1 MSLLAEL
8 MSVDLF
14 NLIGLLSI
22 VFIGLPHGAMDGAL
36 AIHLGWMNR
45 PIKAAIFLL
54 AYVGLATVVVG
65 LWLIVP
71 TVGFLMFLAISMF
84 HFGRGDIVPRAKE
97 HQLVEI
103 LMRGGLVLAGISLFH
118 RSEVDSI
125 FEVLI
130 GSDTEIVWLFLQA
143 VGVLTI
149 VLIPYVIIS
158 KSKQERTASS
168 IEVIG
173 LLALFAIAPPLLGF
187 AIYFC
192 GVHSVRHFK
201 HMGTM
206 LKSTLQQFQVTRTTV
221 IFSLMTWAVG
231 LLVLANQ
238 SASIGLEP
246 ALLQVIFI
254 GLAALTVPHMI
265 LVDGLANHDSHVVHS
280 QGLNQD
286 TIR

>member
-8 MSVDLF
+8 MSVDVL
-14 NLIGLLSI
+14 NLIGLLAV

-45 PIKAAIFLL
+45 PIKAATFLL
-54 AYVGLATVVVG
+54 AYVGLAALVVG
-65 LWLIVP
+65 MWLVVP
-71 TVGFLMFLAISMF
+71 TVGFLMFLAISLF

-97 HQLVEI
+97 HQLAEV

-149 VLIPYVIIS
+149 VLIPYVIFS
-158 KSKQERTASS
+158 KSKQERASAS
-168 IEVIG
+168 VEVIG

-254 GLAALTVPHMI
+254 GLAALNGTT
-265 LVDGLANHDSHVVHS
+265 HDS
-280 QGLNQD
+280 
-286 TIR
+286 R

>member
-8 MSVDLF
+8 MSVDVL
-14 NLIGLLSI
+14 NLIGLLAV

-45 PIKAAIFLL
+45 PIKAATFLL
-54 AYVGLATVVVG
+54 AYVGLAALVVG
-65 LWLIVP
+65 MWLVIP
-71 TVGFLMFLAISMF
+71 TVGFLVFLAISMF

-97 HQLVEI
+97 HQLAEV
-103 LMRGGLVLAGISLFH
+103 LMRGGLVLSGISLFH

-125 FEVLI
+125 FQVLI

-143 VGVLTI
+143 IGVLTI
-149 VLIPYVIIS
+149 VLIPYVILS
-158 KSKQERTASS
+158 KSKQERTAASV
-168 IEVIG
+168 EVVG

-206 LKSTLQQFQVTRTTV
+206 LKSTLQQFQVTRATV

-265 LVDGLANHDSHVVHS
+265 LVDGIAKHEQSSL
-280 QGLNQD
+280 
-286 TIR
+286 

>member
-8 MSVDLF
+8 MSVDVL
-14 NLIGLLSI
+14 NLIGLLAV

-45 PIKAAIFLL
+45 PIKAATFLL
-54 AYVGLATVVVG
+54 AYVGLAALVVG
-65 LWLIVP
+65 MWLIVP
-71 TVGFLMFLAISMF
+71 TVGFLVFLAISLF

-97 HQLVEI
+97 HQLAEV
-103 LMRGGLVLAGISLFH
+103 LMRGGLVLAGISILH

-125 FEVLI
+125 FEVLV
-130 GSDTEIVWLFLQA
+130 GSDTELVWLFLQA
-143 VGVLTI
+143 VGVLTL
-149 VLIPYVIIS
+149 VLIPYVILS
-158 KSKQERTASS
+158 KSQQERTAASV
-168 IEVIG
+168 EVIG

-192 GVHSVRHFK
+192 GVHSVRHFR

-206 LKSTLQQFQVTRTTV
+206 LKSTLQQIQVTRTTV

-265 LVDGLANHDSHVVHS
+265 LVDGIAKHEQSSL
-280 QGLNQD
+280 
-286 TIR
+286 

>member
-8 MSVDLF
+8 MSVDVL
-14 NLIGLLSI
+14 NLIGLLAV

-45 PIKAAIFLL
+45 PLKATTFLL
-54 AYVGLATVVVG
+54 AYVGLAALVVG
-65 LWLIVP
+65 MWLVVP
-71 TVGFLMFLAISMF
+71 TVGFLVFLAISLF

-97 HQLVEI
+97 HHLVEV

-118 RSEVDSI
+118 RSEVNSI

-130 GSDTEIVWLFLQA
+130 GSNTEIVWLFLQA

-149 VLIPYVIIS
+149 GLIPYVILS
-158 KSKQERTASS
+158 KSQQERASAS
-168 IEVIG
+168 VEVIG

-201 HMGTM
+201 HMGKM
-206 LKSTLQQFQVTRTTV
+206 LRSTLQQFQVTRTTV

-265 LVDGLANHDSHVVHS
+265 LVDGIAKHEQSSL
-280 QGLNQD
+280 
-286 TIR
+286 

>member
-8 MSVDLF
+8 MSVDVL
-14 NLIGLLSI
+14 NLIGLLAV

-45 PIKAAIFLL
+45 PIKAATFLL
-54 AYVGLATVVVG
+54 AYVGLAALVVG
-65 LWLIVP
+65 MWLIIP
-71 TVGFLMFLAISMF
+71 TVGFLVFLAISMF

-97 HQLVEI
+97 HHLAEV

-130 GSDTEIVWLFLQA
+130 GSDTGIVWLFLQA
-143 VGVLTI
+143 IGVLTL
-149 VLIPYVIIS
+149 VLIPYVILS
-158 KSKQERTASS
+158 KSKQERTAASF
-168 IEVIG
+168 EVVG

-201 HMGTM
+201 HMGVM

-265 LVDGLANHDSHVVHS
+265 LVDGIAKHEHS
-280 QGLNQD
+280 S
-286 TIR
+286 R

>member
-1 MSLLAEL
+1 MSLLAEF
-8 MSVDLF
+8 MSVDVL
-14 NLIGLLSI
+14 NLIGLLAV

-45 PIKAAIFLL
+45 PIKAATFLL
-54 AYVGLATVVVG
+54 AYVGLAILVVVM
-65 LWLIVP
+65 WLIVP
-71 TVGFLMFLAISMF
+71 TVGFLVFLAISMF
-84 HFGRGDIVPRAKE
+84 HFGRGDIIPRAKQY
-97 HQLVEI
+97 QLAEV

-130 GSDTEIVWLFLQA
+130 GSDTEVVWLFLKA
-143 VGVLTI
+143 VGVLTL
-149 VLIPYVIIS
+149 VLIPYVILS
-158 KSKQERTASS
+158 KSKQERTATSV
-168 IEVIG
+168 EVIG

-192 GVHSVRHFK
+192 GVHSVRHFR

-206 LKSTLQQFQVTRTTV
+206 LKSTLQQIQVTRTTV

-265 LVDGLANHDSHVVHS
+265 LVDGIAKHEQSSL
-280 QGLNQD
+280 
-286 TIR
+286 

>member
-8 MSVDLF
+8 VSVDVL
-14 NLIGLLSI
+14 NLIGLLAV

-45 PIKAAIFLL
+45 PIKAATFLL
-54 AYVGLATVVVG
+54 AYVGLAALVVG
-65 LWLIVP
+65 MWLVVP
-71 TVGFLMFLAISMF
+71 KVGFLGFLAISLF
-84 HFGRGDIVPRAKE
+84 HFGRGDIVPRTKD
-97 HQLVEI
+97 HQLSEVF
-103 LMRGGLVLAGISLFH
+103 MRGGLVLAGISLFH

-130 GSDTEIVWLFLQA
+130 GSDTEIVWLFLQT

-149 VLIPYVIIS
+149 VLIPYVILV
-158 KSKQERTASS
+158 KSKQERTAASG
-168 IEVIG
+168 EVIG

-192 GVHSVRHFK
+192 GIHSVRHFK
-201 HMGTM
+201 HMGTL

-221 IFSLMTWAVG
+221 IFSFMTWAVG

-265 LVDGLANHDSHVVHS
+265 LVDGIAKHEPSSL
-280 QGLNQD
+280 
-286 TIR
+286 

>member
-8 MSVDLF
+8 MSV
-14 NLIGLLSI
+14 NLLNLVGLLA
-22 VFIGLPHGAMDGAL
+22 VDFIGLPHGAMDGAL

-45 PIKAAIFLL
+45 PLKATTFLL
-54 AYVGLATVVVG
+54 AYVGLAALVVG

-71 TVGFLMFLAISMF
+71 TMGFLMFLAISMF

-97 HQLVEI
+97 HMLAEV

-118 RSEVDSI
+118 RTEVNSI

-168 IEVIG
+168 VEVIG

-231 LLVLANQ
+231 LPILANQ
-238 SASIGLEP
+238 SASVGLEP

-265 LVDGLANHDSHVVHS
+265 LVDGIAKHEQSSL
-280 QGLNQD
+280 
-286 TIR
+286 

>member
-8 MSVDLF
+8 MSVDIL
-14 NLIGLLSI
+14 NLIGLLAV

-45 PIKAAIFLL
+45 PIKAATFLL
-54 AYVGLATVVVG
+54 AYVGLAAIVVG
-65 LWLIVP
+65 MWLIVP
-71 TVGFLMFLAISMF
+71 TVGFLIFLAISMF

-97 HQLVEI
+97 HQLGEVM
-103 LMRGGLVLAGISLFH
+103 MRGGLVLAGISLFH

-130 GSDTEIVWLFLQA
+130 GSDTEVVWLFLQA
-143 VGVLTI
+143 IGVLTL
-149 VLIPYVIIS
+149 VLIPYVIFS
-158 KSKQERTASS
+158 KKQQERASTS
-168 IEVIG
+168 VEVIG
-173 LLALFAIAPPLLGF
+173 LLALFTIAPPLLGF

-221 IFSLMTWAVG
+221 VFSLMTWAVG

-238 SASIGLEP
+238 SSSIGLEP

-265 LVDGLANHDSHVVHS
+265 LVDGIAKHEQS
-280 QGLNQD
+280 Q
-286 TIR
+286 I

>member
-8 MSVDLF
+8 MSVDVL
-14 NLIGLLSI
+14 NLIGLLAV

-45 PIKAAIFLL
+45 PLKAATFLL
-54 AYVGLATVVVG
+54 AYVGLAALVVG
-65 LWLIVP
+65 MWLIVP
-71 TVGFLMFLAISMF
+71 TVGFLMFLTISMF

-97 HQLVEI
+97 HQLAEV
-103 LMRGGLVLAGISLFH
+103 LMRGGIVLAGISLFH

-130 GSDTEIVWLFLQA
+130 GSNTEFVWLFLQA
-143 VGVLTI
+143 IAVLTL
-149 VLIPYVIIS
+149 VLIPYVTLS
-158 KSKQERTASS
+158 KSKQERVSTSV
-168 IEVIG
+168 EVIG

-265 LVDGLANHDSHVVHS
+265 LVDGIAKHEQSSL
-280 QGLNQD
+280 
-286 TIR
+286 

>member
-8 MSVDLF
+8 MSVDVL
-14 NLIGLLSI
+14 NLIGLLAV

-45 PIKAAIFLL
+45 PFKAATFLL
-54 AYVGLATVVVG
+54 AYVGLAALVVG
-65 LWLIVP
+65 MWLVVP
-71 TVGFLMFLAISMF
+71 TVGFLVFLAISLF

-97 HQLVEI
+97 HHLVEV

-118 RSEVDSI
+118 RPEVNSI

-130 GSDTEIVWLFLQA
+130 GSNTEIVWLFLQA

-149 VLIPYVIIS
+149 GLIPYVILS
-158 KSKQERTASS
+158 KSQQERASAS
-168 IEVIG
+168 VEVIG

-201 HMGTM
+201 HMGKM
-206 LKSTLQQFQVTRTTV
+206 LRSTLQQFQVTRTTV

-265 LVDGLANHDSHVVHS
+265 LVDGIAKHEQSSL
-280 QGLNQD
+280 
-286 TIR
+286 

>member
-8 MSVDLF
+8 MSVDVL
-14 NLIGLLSI
+14 NLIALVAV

-45 PIKAAIFLL
+45 PIKAATFLL
-54 AYVGLATVVVG
+54 SYVGLAALVVVT
-65 LWLIVP
+65 WMIVP
-71 TVGFLMFLAISMF
+71 TVGFLVFLAISLF

-97 HQLVEI
+97 HQLVEV

-130 GSDTEIVWLFLQA
+130 GSDTKLVWLFLQA

-149 VLIPYVIIS
+149 VLIPYVILS
-158 KSKQERTASS
+158 KPQQERASAGV
-168 IEVIG
+168 EVFG

-192 GVHSVRHFK
+192 CVHSVRHFK

-265 LVDGLANHDSHVVHS
+265 LVDGIAKHKQSS
-280 QGLNQD
+280 
-286 TIR
+286 I

>member
-71 TVGFLMFLAISMF
+71 TVGFLLFLAISMF
-84 HFGRGDIVPRAKE
+84 HFGRGDNVPRAKE

-149 VLIPYVIIS
+149 VLVPYVIIS

-265 LVDGLANHDSHVVHS
+265 LVDGLAKHESSLHHS

>member
-1 MSLLAEL
+1 MSILAEL
-8 MSVDLF
+8 VSVDLL
-14 NLIGLLSI
+14 NLIGLLAV

-45 PIKAAIFLL
+45 PIKAVIFLL
-54 AYVGLATVVVG
+54 AYVGLAALVVSM
-65 LWLIVP
+65 WLIVP
-71 TVGFLMFLAISMF
+71 TAGFLMFLAISLF
-84 HFGRGDIVPRAKE
+84 HFGRGDIVPRAKD
-97 HQLVEI
+97 HQLAEV

-130 GSDTEIVWLFLQA
+130 GSNTRIVWFFLQA
-143 VGVLTI
+143 VGVLTL

-158 KSKQERTASS
+158 KSQQERTAASV
-168 IEVIG
+168 EVIG

-221 IFSLMTWAVG
+221 VFSFMTWAVG

-238 SASIGLEP
+238 SSSIGLEP

-265 LVDGLANHDSHVVHS
+265 LVDGIVKHEPPSL
-280 QGLNQD
+280 
-286 TIR
+286 

>member
-54 AYVGLATVVVG
+54 AYVGLATIVVG
-65 LWLIVP
+65 MWLVIP
-71 TVGFLMFLAISMF
+71 TIGFLVFLAISLF
-84 HFGRGDIVPRAKE
+84 HFGRGDIVPRTKE
-97 HQLVEI
+97 HQVAEVM
-103 LMRGGLVLAGISLFH
+103 MRGGIVLAGISLFH

-130 GSDTEIVWLFLQA
+130 GSDTAIVWLFLQM
-143 VGVLTI
+143 VGVLTLI
-149 VLIPYVIIS
+149 LIPVVLLS
-158 KSKQERTASS
+158 KPLQERKSTS
-168 IEVIG
+168 IEIIG
-173 LLALFAIAPPLLGF
+173 LIALFAIAPPLLGF

-192 GVHSVRHFK
+192 CIHSVRHFK

-206 LKSTLQQFQVTRTTV
+206 LKSTLQQFQITRTTLF
-221 IFSLMTWAVG
+221 FSLMTWAVG
-231 LLVLANQ
+231 LLVVANQ
-238 SASIGLEP
+238 SSSIGLEP

-265 LVDGLANHDSHVVHS
+265 LVDGIAKHEDAVISEAKA
-280 QGLNQD
+280 
-286 TIR
+286 

>member
-8 MSVDLF
+8 MSVDLL
-14 NLIGLLSI
+14 NLIGLLAV

-45 PIKAAIFLL
+45 PIKVATFLL
-54 AYVGLATVVVG
+54 AYVGLAALVVG
-65 LWLIVP
+65 MWLIVP
-71 TVGFLMFLAISMF
+71 TVGFLVFLAISLF

-97 HQLVEI
+97 HKVTEV

-130 GSDTEIVWLFLQA
+130 GSNTTVVWLFLQA
-143 VGVLTI
+143 IGVSTL
-149 VLIPYVIIS
+149 VLIPYVILM
-158 KSKQERTASS
+158 KSKQERTAASV
-168 IEVIG
+168 EVIS

-201 HMGTM
+201 HMGMM

-265 LVDGLANHDSHVVHS
+265 LVDGIAKHEQSSL
-280 QGLNQD
+280 
-286 TIR
+286 

>member
-8 MSVDLF
+8 MSVDVL
-14 NLIGLLSI
+14 NLIGLLAV

-45 PIKAAIFLL
+45 PLKAATFLL
-54 AYVGLATVVVG
+54 AYVGLAALVVG
-65 LWLIVP
+65 MWLVVP
-71 TVGFLMFLAISMF
+71 TVGFLMFLAISLF
-84 HFGRGDIVPRAKE
+84 HFGRGDIVPRTKE
-97 HQLVEI
+97 HQVAEVM
-103 LMRGGLVLAGISLFH
+103 MRGGIVLAGISLFH

-130 GSDTEIVWLFLQA
+130 GSDTAIVWLFLQM
-143 VGVLTI
+143 VGVLTLI
-149 VLIPYVIIS
+149 LIPVVLLS
-158 KSKQERTASS
+158 KTLQERKSTS
-168 IEVIG
+168 IEIIG
-173 LLALFAIAPPLLGF
+173 LIALFAIAPPLLGF

-192 GVHSVRHFK
+192 GIHSVRHFK

-231 LLVLANQ
+231 LLVVANQ
-238 SASIGLEP
+238 SSSIGLEP

-265 LVDGLANHDSHVVHS
+265 LVDGIAKHEDAVISEAKA
-280 QGLNQD
+280 
-286 TIR
+286 

>member
-8 MSVDLF
+8 MSVDVL
-14 NLIGLLSI
+14 NLIGLLAV

-45 PIKAAIFLL
+45 PIKAATFLL
-54 AYVGLATVVVG
+54 AYVGLAALVVG
-65 LWLIVP
+65 MWLVIP
-71 TVGFLMFLAISMF
+71 TVGFLVFLAISMF

-97 HQLVEI
+97 HQLAEV
-103 LMRGGLVLAGISLFH
+103 LMRGGLVLSGISLFH

-125 FEVLI
+125 FQVLI

-143 VGVLTI
+143 IGVLTL
-149 VLIPYVIIS
+149 VLIPYVILS
-158 KSKQERTASS
+158 KSKQERTAASV
-168 IEVIG
+168 EVVG
-173 LLALFAIAPPLLGF
+173 LLALFVIAPPLLGF

-265 LVDGLANHDSHVVHS
+265 LVDGIAKHEQSSL
-280 QGLNQD
+280 
-286 TIR
+286 

>member
-1 MSLLAEL
+1 MSILAEL
-8 MSVDLF
+8 VSVDLL
-14 NLIGLLSI
+14 NLIGLLAV

-45 PIKAAIFLL
+45 PIKAVIFLL
-54 AYVGLATVVVG
+54 AYVGLAALVVSM
-65 LWLIVP
+65 WLVTP
-71 TVGFLMFLAISMF
+71 TVGFLIFLAISMF
-84 HFGRGDIVPRAKE
+84 HFGRGDIVPRAKD
-97 HQLVEI
+97 HQLAEV

-118 RSEVDSI
+118 QSEVDSI

-130 GSDTEIVWLFLQA
+130 GSNTAIVWFFLQA
-143 VGVLTI
+143 IGVLTLL
-149 VLIPYVIIS
+149 LIPYVIIS
-158 KSKQERTASS
+158 KSQEERTAASV
-168 IEVIG
+168 EVIG

-231 LLVLANQ
+231 LLILTNQ
-238 SASIGLEP
+238 SASVGLEP

-265 LVDGLANHDSHVVHS
+265 LVDGIVKHEPPSL
-280 QGLNQD
+280 
-286 TIR
+286 

>member
-8 MSVDLF
+8 MSVDVL
-14 NLIGLLSI
+14 NLIGLLAV

-45 PIKAAIFLL
+45 PLKAATFLL
-54 AYVGLATVVVG
+54 AYVGLAALVVG
-65 LWLIVP
+65 MWLVVP
-71 TVGFLMFLAISMF
+71 TVGFLMFLAISLF

-97 HQLVEI
+97 HQLAEV

-125 FEVLI
+125 FEVLV
-130 GSDTEIVWLFLQA
+130 GSDTKIVWLFLQT

-149 VLIPYVIIS
+149 GLIPYVILS
-158 KSKQERTASS
+158 KSRQERASAGV
-168 IEVIG
+168 EVIG

-192 GVHSVRHFK
+192 GVHSVRHFN

-221 IFSLMTWAVG
+221 VFSLMTWAVG

-265 LVDGLANHDSHVVHS
+265 LVDGIAKHEPSSL
-280 QGLNQD
+280 
-286 TIR
+286 